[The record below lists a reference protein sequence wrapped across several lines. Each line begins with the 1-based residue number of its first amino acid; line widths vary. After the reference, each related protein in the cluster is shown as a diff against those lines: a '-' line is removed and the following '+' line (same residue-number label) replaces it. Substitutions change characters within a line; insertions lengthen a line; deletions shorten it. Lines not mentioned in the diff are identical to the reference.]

1 MTFCDRCAKRFKKNM
16 LVFFVGDEYC
26 CNKCIKNTISEENKI
41 KLGKSY
47 SDVELRFTNDY
58 NESNKKM
65 TEEQFIKLKLINSKI
80 HIERDELK
88 YKILVRDRIWE
99 YKSSLYIYQ
108 MSLISKLDYVLDK
121 FRIEMMPYTLKFVEL
136 AIDEFNE
143 NGFLYKGKW
152 ASIEKILTTY
162 GVSLENK
169 VYCYEDLEFADKIKF
184 RRARESFRIWFNKKN
199 NIIEDDE

>member
-1 MTFCDRCAKRFKKNM
+1 MTFCDKCAKRFKKNM
-16 LVFFVGDEYC
+16 LIFLYKNEYC
-26 CNKCIKNTISEENKI
+26 CNKCIKNTISEENRI

-58 NESNKKM
+58 NESNKEI
-65 TEEQFIKLKLINSKI
+65 TDEQFNELKLINSKI